1 MSATYK
7 YSNPEM
13 TAVFK
18 RKAGVFQTETKTH
31 KNRSERK
38 STKNKL
44 AEYYR

>member
-13 TAVFK
+13 TTVFK
-18 RKAGVFQTETKTH
+18 RKAGVFQTETKTY
-31 KNRSERK
+31 KNRSGRK
-38 STKNKL
+38 NTKNKL